1 VTQLIAS
8 TGTPPDIV
16 AGSWSKMPAMATS
29 FGLMVTN
36 QHPPHESTADRWRE
50 TVDQVRLARDLGFD
64 LVLLGQHFLATE
76 FQMLQ
81 PTVAAARLAGETGSM
96 RIGVTIYL
104 LPLLNPVQL
113 AEDAASLDVV
123 TGGRFIFGIGL
134 GYRKVEDDAFG
145 LLPGARVS
153 RARAHLDVVTKLWAG
168 EPVDYESPSC
178 TLRGATTLVRPVQ
191 KPRPAIWVAANNDRA
206 VMRAA
211 EIGDTWIVNPHATM
225 ATIARQVDLF
235 RATCARIGRP
245 APAEIPVIRELCIGE
260 TRSEALRVT
269 RPHLERKYQAYV
281 AWGQHKVLPGDDDMT
296 QTFDGLARDRFII
309 GDPGECA
316 AEIQRTVART
326 GATAMIFR
334 LHWPGMPHDAVMR
347 GLRLLG
353 EKVRPLV
360 G

>member
-1 VTQLIAS
+1 
-8 TGTPPDIV
+8 
-16 AGSWSKMPAMATS
+16 MRAMTTK
-29 FGLMVTN
+29 FGLFVTN
-36 QHPPHESTADRWRE
+36 QHPPGESAAERWRE
-50 TVDQVRLARDLGFD
+50 SIEQVRLARDLGFD

-113 AEDAASLDVV
+113 AEDTASLDIV
-123 TGGRFIFGIGL
+123 TGGRFIFGLGL

-145 LLPGARVS
+145 LPPGARVP
-153 RARAHLDVVTKLWAG
+153 RTLAHLDVITKLWAG
-168 EPVDYESPSC
+168 KPVDYDSPSC

-191 KPRPAIWVAANNDRA
+191 TPRPPIWVAANNDRA
-206 VMRAA
+206 VERAA
-211 EIGDTWIVNPHATM
+211 EIGDTWIVNPHATI
-225 ATIARQVDLF
+225 ATVARQVDLF
-235 RATCARIGRP
+235 RATRARLGKP

-260 TRSEALRVT
+260 TRDEALRVT

-281 AWGQHKVLPGDDDMT
+281 SWGQHKMLPGDDDMT
-296 QTFDGLARDRFII
+296 QTFDGLARDRFVI

-316 AEIQRTVART
+316 AEIQRTLERT

-334 LHWPGMPHDAVMR
+334 LHWPGSPHEAVMR
-347 GLRLLG
+347 SLRLVG

-360 G
+360 R

>member
-1 VTQLIAS
+1 
-8 TGTPPDIV
+8 
-16 AGSWSKMPAMATS
+16 MATA
-29 FGLMVTN
+29 FGLFVTN
-36 QHPPHESTADRWRE
+36 QHPPGESAAARWRE
-50 TVDQVRLARDLGFD
+50 SIEQVRLARDLGFD

-145 LLPGARVS
+145 LAPGARVP
-153 RARAHLDVVTKLWAG
+153 RAQAHLDVITRLWAG

-178 TLRGATTLVRPVQ
+178 TLRGATTLVRPIQ
-191 KPRPAIWVAANNDRA
+191 QPRPPIWVAANNDRA
-206 VMRAA
+206 VARAA
-211 EIGDTWIVNPHATM
+211 EIGDTWIVNPHATIE
-225 ATIARQVDLF
+225 TIARQLALF
-235 RATCARIGRP
+235 RAARARLGKS
-245 APAEIPVIRELCIGE
+245 APVEIPVIRELCLGE
-260 TRSEALRVT
+260 TRAEAVSVT
-269 RPHLERKYQAYV
+269 RPYLERKYQAYV

-296 QTFDGLARDRFII
+296 QTFDGLARDRFIM

-316 AEIQRTVART
+316 AEIQRTVERT

-334 LHWPGMPHDAVMR
+334 LHWPGLPHEAVLR

>member
-1 VTQLIAS
+1 
-8 TGTPPDIV
+8 
-16 AGSWSKMPAMATS
+16 MATR
-29 FGLMVTN
+29 FGLLVTN
-36 QHPPHESTADRWRE
+36 QHPTGAPAAARWRE
-50 TVDQVRLARDLGFD
+50 SVEQVRLARDLGFD

-113 AEDAASLDVV
+113 AEDAATLDII
-123 TGGRFIFGIGL
+123 TEGRLIFGIGL
-134 GYRKVEDDAFG
+134 GYRTVEDEAFG
-145 LLPGARVS
+145 LAPGARVT
-153 RARAHLDVVTKLWAG
+153 RARAHLDVITTLWAG

-191 KPRPAIWVAANNDRA
+191 KPRPPIWVVANNDRA
-206 VMRAA
+206 VERAA
-211 EIGDTWIVNPHATM
+211 EIGDTWIVNPHATIE
-225 ATIARQVDLF
+225 TISRQLGLF
-235 RATCARIGRP
+235 RATRARLGKSGP
-245 APAEIPVIRELCIGE
+245 TEIPVIRELGIGE
-260 TRSEALRVT
+260 SRAEAVRVA

-281 AWGQHKVLPGDDDMT
+281 AWGQHKALPGDDDMT
-296 QTFDGLARDRFII
+296 QSFDGLARDRFIL

-316 AEIQRTVART
+316 AEIQRTVERT

-334 LHWPGMPHDAVMR
+334 LHWPGLPHEAVMR

-360 G
+360 R

>member
-1 VTQLIAS
+1 
-8 TGTPPDIV
+8 
-16 AGSWSKMPAMATS
+16 MATK
-29 FGLMVTN
+29 FGLLVTN
-36 QHPPHESTADRWRE
+36 QHPPGEPAAARWRE
-50 TVDQVRLARDLGFD
+50 SIEQVRLARDLGFD

-113 AEDAASLDVV
+113 AEDAASLDVI
-123 TGGRFIFGIGL
+123 TDGRFIFGIGL
-134 GYRKVEDDAFG
+134 GYRKVEDEAFG
-145 LLPGARVS
+145 LIPGARVA
-153 RARAHLDVVTKLWAG
+153 RALAHLDAITKLWAG

-191 KPRPAIWVAANNDRA
+191 KPRPPIWVAANNDRA
-206 VMRAA
+206 VERAA
-211 EIGDTWIVNPHATM
+211 EIGDTWIVNPHATIE
-225 ATIARQVDLF
+225 TISRQLDLF
-235 RATCARIGRP
+235 RATRARLGKP
-245 APAEIPVIRELCIGE
+245 DPTEIPVIRELGIGE
-260 TRSEALRVT
+260 GRAEALRVA

-296 QTFDGLARDRFII
+296 QSFDGLARDRFII

-316 AEIQRTVART
+316 AEIQRTVERT

-334 LHWPGMPHDAVMR
+334 LHWPGLPHEAVMR

-360 G
+360 R

>member
-1 VTQLIAS
+1 MTIQ
-8 TGTPPDIV
+8 
-16 AGSWSKMPAMATS
+16 
-29 FGLMVTN
+29 FGLFVTN
-36 QHPPHESTADRWRE
+36 QHPPHDSAAERWRE
-50 TVDQVRLARDLGFD
+50 AVEQVGLARDLGFD

-81 PTVAAARLAGETGSM
+81 PTVAAARLAADAGSM

-104 LPLLNPVQL
+104 LPLVNPVQL
-113 AEDAASLDVV
+113 AEEAASLDVI

-145 LLPGARVS
+145 LAPGARVS
-153 RARAHLDVVTKLWAG
+153 RARAHLEVITKLWAG
-168 EPVDYESPSC
+168 EPVDYVSPSC

-191 KPRPAIWVAANNDRA
+191 RPRPPIWVAANNDRA
-206 VMRAA
+206 VERAA
-211 EIGDTWIVNPHATM
+211 EIGDTWIVNPHATVT
-225 ATIARQVDLF
+225 TIARQLDLF
-235 RATCARIGRP
+235 RATRAGLGKP
-245 APAEIPVIRELCIGE
+245 VPAEIPVIRELCVGE
-260 TRSEALRVT
+260 THDDAARVT

-281 AWGQHKVLPGDDDMT
+281 AWGQHKALPGDDDMT
-296 QTFDGLARDRFII
+296 QTFDDLARDRFII

-326 GATAMIFR
+326 GATTLIFR
-334 LHWPGMPHDAVMR
+334 LHWAGLPHEAVLR

-360 G
+360 R